1 VFPFLDGI
9 QCLTILKENDAAS
22 EQACE
27 TCGTRWHTAGREVL
41 IDTPMVGSDLNDAL
55 RRNGVK

>member
-1 VFPFLDGI
+1 M
-9 QCLTILKENDAAS
+9 TILKENDAAS